1 MCCIPNV
8 NIAQAAADMPRRHTA
23 LSGVRKSAHRER
35 MRERGMAN
43 RTGHRR
49 NETQRGGRL
58 ECELLTVSLQ
68 QATVVIQ
75 RELHSLFL
83 QQLTL
88 GAAI

>member
-1 MCCIPNV
+1 MCCISNV
-8 NIAQAAADMPRRHTA
+8 NIAQAAGVPRRHTA

-35 MRERGMAN
+35 EGQTEQDTGEMR
-43 RTGHRR
+43 HR
-49 NETQRGGRL
+49 ERGGRL

>member
-8 NIAQAAADMPRRHTA
+8 NIAQAAADMPRRNTA
-23 LSGVRKSAHRER
+23 LSGVRKSAYRENERER
-35 MRERGMAN
+35 EAN